1 MKYSNLCVKQLL
13 YHHHLVCTP
22 ELVHLPMNVILARR
36 QIEGRHPLVGI
47 LPTLGRYFGDFHWS
61 TKVNLKP
68 LQMIVVPCAPGPH
81 EAAVLDLAQSPE
93 SGSVKVVPFG

>member
-1 MKYSNLCVKQLL
+1 MKYCNLFVKQLL
-13 YHHHLVCTP
+13 FHRHLVCAP

-47 LPTLGRYFGDFHWS
+47 LPTLGPYFGDFHWS

-68 LQMIVVPCAPGPH
+68 LQMIVVPCAPGSR
-81 EAAVLDLAQSPE
+81 EAAVLDLAQSSE